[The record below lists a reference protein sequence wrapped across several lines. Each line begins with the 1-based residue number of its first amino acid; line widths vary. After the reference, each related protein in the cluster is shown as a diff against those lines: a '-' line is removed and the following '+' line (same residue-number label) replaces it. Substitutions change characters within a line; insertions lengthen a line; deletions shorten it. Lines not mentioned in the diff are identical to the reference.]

1 MSANAP
7 SPELV
12 LDPLTYIRLEVS
24 QLCADCDA
32 IYRLSRHEC
41 PSCGS
46 GSALPLGKI
55 LDADENRELAEG
67 LRSLSRLMAW
77 AKRPTRPKLARAV
90 EAKAETA
97 EVAP

>member
-1 MSANAP
+1 MSAIQP

-12 LDPLTYIRLEVS
+12 LDPGTYIRLELS
-24 QLCADCDA
+24 QLCCDCDA

-46 GSALPLGKI
+46 GSAIPLAKV

-67 LRSLSRLMAW
+67 LRSLSRLMEW
-77 AKRPTRPKLARAV
+77 AKRPTRPKIARAV
-90 EAKAETA
+90 AS
-97 EVAP
+97 